1 MKIRGQMVHVLERD
15 QVIPRERGEVFAF
28 FADAFNLEAITPPW
42 LGFRVITPRPIG
54 MAPGTSIE
62 YRLKLHGLR
71 VDWLTSIEIWE
82 PGRRFVDTQVRG
94 PYRLWRH
101 THLFEDHPNGTLV
114 RDRVSYA
121 IPLGP
126 LGELARLLFVGRDLD
141 RIFDHRQV
149 AVAEALGADVQL
161 SP

>member
-1 MKIRGQMVHVLERD
+1 MKIRRQMVHVLERD
-15 QVIPRERGEVFAF
+15 QVVPRGRDEVFAF

-42 LGFRVITPRPIG
+42 LGFRVITPGPIG
-54 MAPGTSIE
+54 MAAGTSIE

-126 LGELARLLFVGRDLD
+126 LGELARLLFVRRDLD